1 MDVELGGKPSE
12 CGVSGSQV
20 KKIFKEIVIAVS
32 DVANVSS
39 QVRLENGLWI

>member
-20 KKIFKEIVIAVS
+20 KVFKEIVIAVS
-32 DVANVSS
+32 DVANVSN